1 MATDSHAP
9 TKPSRSSEPAAPTS
23 HGRAERAGVTSY
35 FAGYF
40 WFILKN
46 VIGWIFILGSPVL
59 GLAVPGPGGI
69 PVFLIG
75 FALVTFPGKRKL
87 TSRVMRGR
95 GLPIEAEIFTFITA
109 VVAILTT
116 SILMAL
122 VSAKYDWFLMRIGF
136 DPQGLARLG
145 LDPRVEN
152 PPIAAIVASLLGIGI
167 IALGV
172 TWVVMR
178 LALQVL
184 NYLLRTAPVIR
195 RKIRP
200 WLKKKGVNLLPSR
213 RRMRAQGDGAPVMRD
228 ADEILELHERH
239 HDRLRAVW
247 ATLGP
252 WAKRAIAVGI
262 TLAIFVWILRPIF
275 KQWHDVRAHVRDI
288 SVIRV
293 AAAAGMFAIFL
304 FVFRVL
310 AWRRI
315 LQGLGCN
322 IPVAAASRIWITS
335 ELARYLPGA
344 IWQVVGRI
352 YLAKPYGVR
361 GTVTSVSQILE
372 LAVFLLANIL
382 VGVVCMLYFGV
393 KRLEGAAET
402 WLYVAMCVAPVLL
415 VLLHPKVF
423 YGIINRV
430 VRKLGKPEVE
440 SRIGGVELL
449 ALLGWNIFGLL
460 WQSLALYLILQPALG
475 LKLDWWWVVAGA
487 YCLAWTAGFL
497 AVWAP
502 GGIGVRE
509 LVFVTSMRVA
519 LPLEVQQQ
527 FEDRQVLLG
536 FLALLSVLLRLWATL
551 GEIILAV
558 VAYALDF
565 RGALNLPSAPGRV
578 PMRRGFTDLDSAA

>member
-1 MATDSHAP
+1 MATDSHALN
-9 TKPSRSSEPAAPTS
+9 KASKSASAAAPTT
-23 HGRAERAGVTSY
+23 HGHAERAGVTSY

-46 VIGWIFILGSPVL
+46 VVGWTFILGSPVL

-109 VVAILTT
+109 AVAIVTT

-122 VSAKYDWFLMRIGF
+122 VSANYDRVLSWFGM
-136 DPQGLARLG
+136 DPRGLARFG

-178 LALQVL
+178 LSLKVL
-184 NYLLRTAPVIR
+184 NYVLRTAPMIR

-200 WLKKKGVNLLPSR
+200 WLRRQGINLLPSR
-213 RRMRAQGDGAPVMRD
+213 RKRTEGDAPPVMRD
-228 ADEILELHERH
+228 ADEILQLHERH
-239 HDRLRAVW
+239 HHRLRTVW

-288 SVIRV
+288 SVLRVV
-293 AAAAGMFAIFL
+293 AASGMFAIFL

-344 IWQVVGRI
+344 IWQVIGRI

-361 GTVTSVSQILE
+361 GTITSVSQILE
-372 LAVFLLANIL
+372 LSIFLLANIL
-382 VGVVCMLYFGV
+382 VAVACMLYFGI
-393 KRLEGAAET
+393 KHLDGAAKA

-415 VLLHPKVF
+415 VLLHPRVF

-449 ALLGWNIFGLL
+449 GLLGWNIFGLL
-460 WQSLALYLILQPALG
+460 WQSLALYVVLQPALG

-509 LVFVTSMRVA
+509 LVFVTAMRVA
-519 LPLEVQQQ
+519 LPHEVQRQ

-558 VAYALDF
+558 IAYALDF

-578 PMRRGFTDLDSAA
+578 PMRRGLTDLDSAA

>member
-1 MATDSHAP
+1 MATDSQAPPKHAP
-9 TKPSRSSEPAAPTS
+9 PAAPTT
-23 HGRAERAGVTSY
+23 HGRAERAGITQF

-40 WFILKN
+40 WLILKN
-46 VIGWIFILGSPVL
+46 VVGWILILGALPL
-59 GLAVPGPGGI
+59 GIFVPGPGGI

-95 GLPIEAEIFTFITA
+95 GLPIEAEIFTFMTA
-109 VVAILTT
+109 ALAIVTT

-122 VSAKYDWFLMRIGF
+122 ASAKYDWFLMRIGF

-152 PPIAAIVASLLGIGI
+152 PPIPAIVASLLGIGI

-178 LALQVL
+178 LSLKVL
-184 NYLLRTAPVIR
+184 NYVLRTAPMIR

-200 WLKKKGVNLLPSR
+200 WLRRQGINLLPSR
-213 RRMRAQGDGAPVMRD
+213 RTRAHGEPIVMRD
-228 ADEILELHERH
+228 ADEILVLHERH
-239 HDRLRAVW
+239 HDRLRAFLTV
-247 ATLGP
+247 LIP
-252 WAKRAIAVGI
+252 WAKRAIAVSV
-262 TLAIFVWILRPIF
+262 TLAIFVWILRPIV
-275 KQWHDVRAHVRDI
+275 KQWHAVRGHAYDV
-288 SVIRV
+288 SVLRL
-293 AAAAGMFAIFL
+293 ALAAGMFAAFL
-304 FVFRVL
+304 FVFRAL

-315 LQGLGCN
+315 LRGLGCT
-322 IPVAAASRIWITS
+322 IPVAAATRIWITS

-361 GTVTSVSQILE
+361 GTVTSVSQVLE

-382 VGVVCMLYFGV
+382 LAVACMLYFGL
-393 KRLEGAAET
+393 KELEGAAET

-415 VLLHPKVF
+415 VLLHPRVF
-423 YGIINRV
+423 YGLINRV
-430 VRKLGKPEVE
+430 VRRFGKPELDH
-440 SRIGGVELL
+440 RIGGPELVGLL
-449 ALLGWNIFGLL
+449 AWNILGLL
-460 WQSLALYLILQPALG
+460 WQSVALYLILQPALG
-475 LKLDWWWVVAGA
+475 LKLDWWWVLAGA

-509 LVFVTSMRVA
+509 LVFVTAMRVA
-519 LPLEVQQQ
+519 LPDDVQRQ
-527 FEDRQVLLG
+527 FPNQQVLLG

-558 VAYALDF
+558 VGYALDF

-578 PMRRGFTDLDSAA
+578 PVRGGLTDLDSAA

>member
-9 TKPSRSSEPAAPTS
+9 TAPSRRSEPAAPTT
-23 HGRAERAGVTSY
+23 HGRADRAGVTSY

-46 VIGWIFILGSPVL
+46 VVGWIFILGSPVL

-75 FALVTFPGKRKL
+75 FALVTFPGKRRL

-95 GLPIEAEIFTFITA
+95 GLPIEAEVFTFITA
-109 VVAILTT
+109 AVAIVTT

-122 VSAKYDWFLMRIGF
+122 VSANYDRVLSWFGV
-136 DPQGLARLG
+136 DPRVLARFG

-152 PPIAAIVASLLGIGI
+152 PPVAAIVASLLGIGI

-178 LALQVL
+178 LSLKVL
-184 NYLLRTAPVIR
+184 NYALRTAPMIR

-200 WLKKKGVNLLPSR
+200 WLKRQGVNLLPSR
-213 RRMRAQGDGAPVMRD
+213 RRRTEGDAPPVMRD

-239 HDRLRAVW
+239 QHRLRAVW
-247 ATLGP
+247 VTLGP

-275 KQWHDVRAHVRDI
+275 KQWQDVRAHVQDI

-310 AWRRI
+310 TWRRI
-315 LQGLGCN
+315 LQGLGCT

-361 GTVTSVSQILE
+361 GTITSVSQILE
-372 LAVFLLANIL
+372 LAIFLLANIL
-382 VGVVCMLYFGV
+382 VAVACMLYFGV
-393 KRLEGAAET
+393 KHLDGAART
-402 WLYVAMCVAPVLL
+402 WLYIAMCVAPILL

-449 ALLGWNIFGLL
+449 ALLGWNVFGLL

-509 LVFVTSMRVA
+509 LVFVTAMRVA
-519 LPLEVQQQ
+519 LPQEVQQQ
-527 FEDRQVLLG
+527 FEHRQVLLG

-558 VAYALDF
+558 IAYALDF
-565 RGALNLPSAPGRV
+565 RGALNLPTAPGRV
-578 PMRRGFTDLDSAA
+578 PMRGGLTDVDSAA

>member
-1 MATDSHAP
+1 MATDAQAQPKPHA
-9 TKPSRSSEPAAPTS
+9 PAAPTT
-23 HGRAERAGVTSY
+23 HGRAERAGVTQF

-46 VIGWIFILGSPVL
+46 VVGWIFILGSPVL

-122 VSAKYDWFLMRIGF
+122 LSANYDWFLMRLGF
-136 DPQGLARLG
+136 DPGGLARLG

-178 LALQVL
+178 LSLKVL
-184 NYLLRTAPVIR
+184 NYLLRTAPMIR

-200 WLKKKGVNLLPSR
+200 WLRRQGINLLPSR
-213 RRMRAQGDGAPVMRD
+213 RTRAHGEPTVMRD
-228 ADEILELHERH
+228 ADEILVLHERH
-239 HDRLRAVW
+239 HDRLRAFYT
-247 ATLGP
+247 TLIP

-275 KQWHDVRAHVRDI
+275 KQWREVRGHAYDI
-288 SVIRV
+288 SALRL
-293 AAAAGMFAIFL
+293 ALAAGMFAVFL

-322 IPVAAASRIWITS
+322 IPVAAATRIWITS

-344 IWQVVGRI
+344 IWQVIGRI

-372 LAVFLLANIL
+372 LAIFLLANIL
-382 VGVVCMLYFGV
+382 VGVACMLYFGV
-393 KRLEGAAET
+393 KHLEGAAET

-415 VLLHPKVF
+415 VLLHPRVF
-423 YGIINRV
+423 YGVINRV
-430 VRKLGKPEVE
+430 ARRFGKPDVE
-440 SRIGGVELL
+440 SRIGAAELFVLL
-449 ALLGWNIFGLL
+449 AWNVFGLL
-460 WQSLALYLILQPALG
+460 WQSLAIYLILQPALG
-475 LKLDWWWVVAGA
+475 LKLDWWWVLAGA

-509 LVFVTSMRVA
+509 LVFVTAMRVA
-519 LPLEVQQQ
+519 LPDDVQRQ
-527 FEDRQVLLG
+527 FPNQQVLLG

-551 GEIILAV
+551 GEIILALIG
-558 VAYALDF
+558 YALDF

-578 PMRRGFTDLDSAA
+578 PMRGGVTDLDSAA